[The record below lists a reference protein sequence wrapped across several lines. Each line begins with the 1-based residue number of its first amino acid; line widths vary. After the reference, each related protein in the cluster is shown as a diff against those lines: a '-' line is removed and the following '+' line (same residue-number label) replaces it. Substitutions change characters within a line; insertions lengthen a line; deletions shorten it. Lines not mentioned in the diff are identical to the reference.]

1 MIRPLRSIALAAAAI
16 APLALIAGC
25 GGSPGGNDA
34 AATTNAAVPA
44 GNTAAAIRDLP
55 AGQRTAVL
63 LRAIRDA
70 GRECQGVTA
79 ATEVTANGSPPTWA
93 ATCEDGNQWIVA
105 LGADGTATVTNRTEL
120 RRAGEGA
127 GKAG

>member
-1 MIRPLRSIALAAAAI
+1 MIRSRSTSILPAALL
-16 APLALIAGC
+16 APLMLVAAC

-34 AATTNAAVPA
+34 AETANVAAPD
-44 GNTAAAIRDLP
+44 GNTAATIRDLP

-70 GRECQGVTA
+70 GRDCQGVTE
-79 ATEVTANGSPPTWA
+79 ATEVTAQGSPPTWA

-105 LGADGTATVTNRTEL
+105 IGEGGTATVTNRTEL
-120 RRAGEGA
+120 RQAG

>member
-1 MIRPLRSIALAAAAI
+1 MIRPLRSLVLSATVL

-79 ATEVTANGSPPTWA
+79 ATEVTANGSPPTWD

-120 RRAGEGA
+120 RQAGEGA